1 MSLREVFLNRV
12 NKFQNTID
20 FTDFI
25 NCLNIVEFNLVGK
38 DNEVYKKL
46 KKKILMVYNNL
57 KNW

>member
-1 MSLREVFLNRV
+1 MHHLRFLLRKKMSLREVFLNRV

-38 DNEVYKKL
+38 DNEVYK
-46 KKKILMVYNNL
+46 N
-57 KNW
+57 